1 MSWVDVYYPLDVWVD
16 ITPQPS
22 WTDSGWA
29 SQLGWAQSSA
39 ETILTLRGQSHRWLA
54 TRRLSNALIRSYDA
68 FARHQLGKFS
78 YLHVGDLKQRPFRV
92 TMSHY
97 PAEGDKRDALRR
109 LVRAQDPE
117 LLRPPQVD
125 TFHAGHLGE
134 GLKALGHVELDHNDL
149 VANLWYAFRDEH
161 HSVDV
166 VVFASTGDLVRLGQV
181 MPDIDALVHGIKVR
195 ADDEDGWW
203 AGVSDDIPVDAKSDA
218 ATDASGS

>member
-1 MSWVDVYYPLDVWVD
+1 MSWVDIYYPLDLWAD
-16 ITPQPS
+16 ITPRITWSDTAWGNQRE
-22 WTDSGWA
+22 WA
-29 SQLGWAQSSA
+29 CSTA
-39 ETILTLRGQSHRWLA
+39 ETVLTVRKQPHRWLA
-54 TRRLSNALIRSYDA
+54 TRRLAKTLIRAYDVYA
-68 FARHQLGKFS
+68 QHGLGMRT
-78 YLHVGDLKQRPFRV
+78 YVHLGDLSEAPFPV
-92 TMSHY
+92 EVSY
-97 PAEGDKRDALRR
+97 CSAEGDRRGALRR
-109 LVRAQDPE
+109 LVRAEDPE

-134 GLKALGHVELDHNDL
+134 GLKALGHVELDDNDI

-203 AGVSDDIPVDAKSDA
+203 AGVTDDIPVDAKSDA
-218 ATDASGS
+218 ATDASGN